1 MYKTYLQHEMLVLMW
16 GGKLESSVIRT
27 SNGLQ

>member
-1 MYKTYLQHEMLVLMW
+1 MYKTYCQQEMLVSMW
-16 GGKLESSVIRT
+16 GGKMESSVIRT